1 MAESFFLDPD
11 EAKSMGDIDYMRTAR
26 KVRKTFPSTK
36 AWGNAFEQEV
46 EVSATEMVNGNGRLN
61 GQNMVPSELFQ
72 ASEEVKDTGTVRRRA
87 ATDLDMFRKMA
98 KDIRKA

>member
-36 AWGNAFEQEV
+36 AWGSAFEQEV
-46 EVSATEMVNGNGRLN
+46 EVSATKMVSGNG
-61 GQNMVPSELFQ
+61 QKAIPSELFQ
-72 ASEEVKDTGTVRRRA
+72 ASEAPKDAGEVRRKA
-87 ATDLDMFRKMA
+87 ASDLDMFRNMA
-98 KDIRKA
+98 KDIRKG

>member
-26 KVRKTFPSTK
+26 KVRKTFPGTK
-36 AWGNAFEQEV
+36 AWGSAFEQEV
-46 EVSATEMVNGNGRLN
+46 EVSATKMVNGNG
-61 GQNMVPSELFQ
+61 QKAFPSELFQ
-72 ASEEVKDTGTVRRRA
+72 ASEEVKDAGAVRRKA
-87 ATDLDMFRKMA
+87 AADLDMFRNMA

>member
-26 KVRKTFPSTK
+26 KVRKTFPGTK

-46 EVSATEMVNGNGRLN
+46 EVSATKMVNGNGQQN
-61 GQNMVPSELFQ
+61 GQKAVPSELFQ
-72 ASEEVKDTGTVRRRA
+72 ASEEMKDAGTVRRNA
-87 ATDLDMFRKMA
+87 SADLDMFRKMA

>member
-11 EAKSMGDIDYMRTAR
+11 QAKSMGDIDYMRTAR

-46 EVSATEMVNGNGRLN
+46 KVSATEMMNGNG
-61 GQNMVPSELFQ
+61 QKVVPSELFQ
-72 ASEEVKDTGTVRRRA
+72 ASEAVEDAGAVRRRA
-87 ATDLDMFRKMA
+87 ASDLDMFRNMA
-98 KDIRKA
+98 KDIRKV